1 MTHVKLMGEIG
12 EKFGTDWNM
21 NVSNFRDVFRLIEC
35 QTEGFREYLVDC
47 AEKGVNFTIQ
57 NGEDLLDGHFDALIA
72 PVKDTVVITP
82 VAAGAGVKDALK
94 IIAGALLLYYGAS
107 FIKNLDIFTTTE
119 SVEVGSKAVEVETL
133 SGGTQTINIP
143 QYKEVEKLNNAGVA
157 ATKMTQAA
165 GVRLGMEGVMGYLT
179 PDSPIG
185 SEESYLFDGPE
196 NNIQQGVAVPLLYG
210 QLMVGGSVINYGLE
224 EVALGEYAN
233 QGYVLVTEDS
243 VTAYNTP
250 YGTGSSSD
258 SSSTGTTTITGGS
271 GGKKIGIGIVEH
283 NK

>member
-107 FIKNLDIFTTTE
+107 FIKRFDIFTTGGGEQVAMTE
-119 SVEVGSKAVEVETL
+119 GSADAAVAA
-133 SGGTQTINIP
+133 TQTGETVTVAQPI
-143 QYKEVEKLNNAGVA
+143 KLNDAGVA

-165 GVRLGMEGVMGYLT
+165 GIRLGMEGVMGYLT

-185 SEESYLFDGPE
+185 SDESYLFDGPE